1 MENTLLLKP
10 SSAYSTSNRT
20 MSLVTPRGRPRRVW
34 VRLPGR
40 TPTSFHVSS
49 NDLID
54 DLKYM
59 ITTKF
64 PNSIKSH
71 YDAAD
76 LVIKVPLVNTP
87 TSPRTNMAFRSKQ
100 DQNTSINTPSP
111 LYPNGNTPTSILK
124 SAILPPI
131 SQSSPL
137 GTGYPPSAN
146 ASSIDLGNDRPS
158 SVNSAQ
164 DQSKTIYLELQ
175 PDLYVWTVMD
185 MYFGEGQTIQ
195 HAFLIDVADGLIKGQ
210 HVNNL
215 SDSLVR
221 SQPMDD
227 TRANSYSNSNTNTI
241 PNSMILSAPLPT
253 PKPGKSHLLNP
264 PTSKFHSNN
273 GRVIGNILESSISP
287 FETPSKIAVLGDG
300 KVPPPRFRNQSL
312 NESSTPNSA
321 IIMFPGDDK
330 TDRSKVHKQS
340 KSLFSLNRASSS
352 DPSAKKSHGLN
363 VNTSSSNDDINND
376 NKRTKQTSIHPNQIE
391 LSVTAPSP
399 SVVTSA
405 IGNLLTGTSSA
416 SLNSTANTITPTTA
430 TDIHS
435 NLSNVTINNTNGA
448 SSPIG
453 YTPKDVTKSKLDHRI
468 HPLKGVAKILNHLNV
483 LVVEDNLVNQRIMAR
498 HLKSCN
504 VQYDI
509 AKTGKEALEKWKEGG
524 FHLCFMDIQIPVMSG
539 IEVTKEIRRLERL
552 HRIGQ
557 FAMGVKRNDRDS
569 ESPGSGSNDDSDILK
584 DKMSVD
590 NIDDHLD
597 LTLFRSPIII
607 VALTASSSV
616 ADQQNALAAGCND
629 FLTKPVQLKWL
640 KNKLTEWGCMQA
652 LINFDYFRDE
662 Q

>member
-1 MENTLLLKP
+1 MC
-10 SSAYSTSNRT
+10 SSSYSTL
-20 MSLVTPRGRPRRVW
+20 MSLTNARGRPRRAW

-40 TPTSFHVSS
+40 TATSFHVTS

-76 LVIKVPLVNTP
+76 LVIKVPIGNTP
-87 TSPRTNMAFRSKQ
+87 TSPRSNTSFRGKQ
-100 DQNTSINTPSP
+100 DQAIHAPSP
-111 LYPNGNTPTSILK
+111 LYPGANTPNTILK

-131 SQSSPL
+131 PQSSPL
-137 GTGYPPSAN
+137 GTSYPASAN
-146 ASSIDLGNDRPS
+146 ASSLDLGTERPS
-158 SVNSAQ
+158 SVNSPH
-164 DQSKTIYLELQ
+164 DPIKPIYVELQ

-185 MYFGEGQTIQ
+185 MYFPDGQAMQ
-195 HAFLIDVADGLIKGQ
+195 NAFLVDVSEGISKERQRG
-210 HVNNL
+210 NL
-215 SDSLVR
+215 NDSLVR
-221 SQPMDD
+221 SHSMTKSGPEGHS
-227 TRANSYSNSNTNTI
+227 AGSSYIMTPSA
-241 PNSMILSAPLPT
+241 LSAPLPT
-253 PKPGKSHLLNP
+253 PQVGKSHLLSSSNA
-264 PTSKFHSNN
+264 KFQPNG

-287 FETPSKIAVLGDG
+287 FETPSKTAILGDG

-312 NESSTPNSA
+312 NDSGPSSAA
-321 IIMFPGDDK
+321 IIMFPRDGKDDRTK
-330 TDRSKVHKQS
+330 GHKQS
-340 KSLFSLNRASSS
+340 KSLVALNGSSTGG
-352 DPSAKKSHGLN
+352 SAKRNHGLK
-363 VNTSSSNDDINND
+363 VNTHSTTDETNPMDAKASQS
-376 NKRTKQTSIHPNQIE
+376 SIHPNHIQ
-391 LSVTAPSP
+391 LSVSAPSP
-399 SVVTSA
+399 SVMTASMGA
-405 IGNLLTGTSSA
+405 LLTGTSSG
-416 SLNSTANTITPTTA
+416 SLNSNAATVTPTA
-430 TDIHS
+430 SDIQS
-435 NLSNVTINNTNGA
+435 NLSNATLNNVA
-448 SSPIG
+448 SPAIPIG
-453 YTPKDVTKSKLDHRI
+453 VETKSVTKSKLDHRI

-509 AKTGKEALEKWKEGG
+509 AKTGQEALEKWKQGG
-524 FHLCFMDIQIPVMSG
+524 FHLCFMDIQLPVMSG

-557 FAMGVKRNDRDS
+557 FAMGGKRIIGSGERDS
-569 ESPGSGSNDDSDILK
+569 DSNDDGD
-584 DKMSVD
+584 DVGNEMSIQNVD
-590 NIDDHLD
+590 DQLD

-616 ADQQNALAAGCND
+616 ADQQDALAAGCND